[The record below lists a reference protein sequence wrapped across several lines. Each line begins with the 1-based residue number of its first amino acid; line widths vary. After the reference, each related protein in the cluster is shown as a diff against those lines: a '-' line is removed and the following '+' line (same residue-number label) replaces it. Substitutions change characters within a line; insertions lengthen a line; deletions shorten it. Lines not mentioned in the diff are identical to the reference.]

1 MSERIEVAVG
11 VIFNQARDKVLLSRR
26 NANQHLAGYWEFPG
40 GKIHL
45 GENTDDA
52 LSRELVEELG
62 ITINGSQQL
71 MQIKHDYHDKKVLLH
86 VRQVLQWRGEP
97 QGLEQQQIEWVPVNE
112 LGNYRLPEA
121 NQSILNYLKLPEVY
135 LISRSHYSE
144 VSTLITALSSCI
156 NNGLEIFQIRL
167 ADYSRSEL
175 EKLVQLIETIPMMN
189 RASFILNGL
198 PDDTDR
204 YKVDGIHLK
213 SEALFNYSTRPLD
226 RNFILGASCHSEKE
240 IEQALL
246 IDADYLFISPVKET
260 SSHQNTTVLGW
271 DKFRELTALS
281 HKPVYALGGMQH
293 TDLEL
298 AKQQGAKGIAM
309 IESVWNAPDPGAYV
323 NAMLNA

>member
-11 VIFNQARDKVLLSRR
+11 VIFNKDKDKVLLSRR
-26 NANQHLAGYWEFPG
+26 NADQHLAGYWEFPG
-40 GKIHL
+40 GKIDQGESIQNAL
-45 GENTDDA
+45 G
-52 LSRELVEELG
+52 RELIEELG
-62 ITINGSQQL
+62 ISVNGSQHL
-71 MQIKHDYHDKKVLLH
+71 MQISHDYHDKKVLLH
-86 VRQVLQWRGEP
+86 VHQVLQWSGEP
-97 QGLEQQQIEWVPVNE
+97 RSLEQQHIEWVSIDE
-112 LGNYRLPEA
+112 LGNYQFPEA
-121 NQSILNYLKLPEVY
+121 NLPILNYLILPEVY
-135 LISRSHYSE
+135 LISRSRYSE
-144 VSTLITALSSCI
+144 PSALTQTLSECI
-156 NNGLEIFQIRL
+156 ENGLKIFQIRL
-167 ADYSRSEL
+167 ADYKKPET
-175 EKLVQLIETIPMMN
+175 KQLIRHVETMPELKH
-189 RASFILNGL
+189 ASFILNGL
-198 PDDTDR
+198 PEDTER
-204 YKVDGIHLK
+204 YHVSGIHLK
-213 SEALFNYSTRPLD
+213 SETLFNYSTRPLG
-226 RNFILGASCHSEKE
+226 RNYILGVSCHSEKE